1 MQCHNVHR
9 DFHSFLR
16 LNKTSCLHL
25 ACIPR
30 SFQQLTNRSP
40 EEKFL
45 APSVLE
51 DILIVF
57 LSEQGFLLQFVTMQH
72 GRKGD
77 SGHSVEQLFDV
88 FLWDRNLKGCHTC
101 MFIEDKVSSTHYF
114 GVIHKVISIPRKC
127 NNVWSQAS

>member
-1 MQCHNVHR
+1 MRGGRWGESWWTSVKGSDKGATGEQQKSVPDCPEFLAHFADDLKVLGMGIGSAGFSYLSDFLESAIVHR

-45 APSVLE
+45 APPYS
-51 DILIVF
+51 
-57 LSEQGFLLQFVTMQH
+57 
-72 GRKGD
+72 K
-77 SGHSVEQLFDV
+77 
-88 FLWDRNLKGCHTC
+88 
-101 MFIEDKVSSTHYF
+101 
-114 GVIHKVISIPRKC
+114 IS
-127 NNVWSQAS
+127 